1 MTDGSSYFKS
11 LAEGAANGEVS
22 FAPDAAARVVSCC
35 GRAYLSFSTL
45 NAASM
50 NLQNVEGCGTFPS
63 GAEMAKNL
71 GAMGRA
77 FAQNIDRMRATLT
90 EITDAVRAAGKA
102 TQQTEHDNAVNL
114 DHVKATGGAYSTD
127 PTVCTAPNFSK
138 NAKDFS
144 GGYLSTT
151 AHPES
156 PYSYGLAD
164 IKAHSLDINPELLSA
179 IGSIWFDVSTS
190 LARVFEQLSHDISA
204 DLGNDGSWSGVAADS
219 MRSGIS
225 QFIASGTAMSTEA
238 NQAGNTVMRLSEQLG
253 AFKARVPN
261 EPTMD
266 SLSPTMTLPAQLTR
280 YTQQQARLT
289 QMARDA
295 MSALYV
301 PGITDAGGA
310 MPKPTDPY
318 NPVIALPTPA
328 SSSSGS
334 GGGVGGLG
342 SLSGGGGSGGGG
354 SAAMALRE
362 DSGAN
367 AAAKAA
373 ADANTLGPS
382 STSPGIPESPSG
394 AAPSN
399 GLADAAEGGP
409 GSGLTR
415 GGIGEADS
423 NTDLSPSELAAL
435 HASPTVSAM
444 GGATGGA
451 AGAGG
456 SGGASG
462 AGKLGSLGSLG
473 GVAGAGGVGG
483 GAGALG
489 AANEAKLA
497 QRAAAAESLAAREAA
512 AARASASAGS
522 SAQSGAPVASRAAGA
537 AGGGDKDKGHKPS
550 KLLQS
555 VKNGEEIL
563 GESSGTAPAVIDG
576 PLNLSYDTDTPQR

>member
-1 MTDGSSYFKS
+1 MRT
-11 LAEGAANGEVS
+11 
-22 FAPDAAARVVSCC
+22 
-35 GRAYLSFSTL
+35 TL
-45 NAASM
+45 N
-50 NLQNVEGCGTFPS
+50 
-63 GAEMAKNL
+63 
-71 GAMGRA
+71 
-77 FAQNIDRMRATLT
+77 
-90 EITDAVRAAGKA
+90 EITNAVRAAGKA

-114 DHVKATGGAYSTD
+114 DHVKPTGGAYSTD
-127 PTVCTAPNFSK
+127 PTVCTAPDFSK

-144 GGYLSTT
+144 GGFLPTT

-164 IKAHSLDINPELLSA
+164 IKAHSLDIKPELLSA
-179 IGSIWFDVSTS
+179 VGRAWFKLSAG
-190 LARVFEQLSHDISA
+190 LARVFEQLSHDIST

-225 QFIASGTAMSTEA
+225 QYIASGTAMSTEA
-238 NQAGNTVMRLSEQLG
+238 NQAGNTVMRLCEQLG
-253 AFKARVPN
+253 TFKARVPN

-334 GGGVGGLG
+334 GGGVGGFA

-354 SAAMALRE
+354 SAVMALRE
-362 DSGAN
+362 DSRAS

-394 AAPSN
+394 AASSN
-399 GLADAAEGGP
+399 GLADAVEGGP

-415 GGIGEADS
+415 GGVGGADS
-423 NTDLSPSELAAL
+423 NTDLAPSELAAL
-435 HASPTVSAM
+435 HASPTASAM
-444 GGATGGA
+444 GGGTGGA
-451 AGAGG
+451 AGAG
-456 SGGASG
+456 
-462 AGKLGSLGSLG
+462 GKLGSLGSLG

>member
-1 MTDGSSYFKS
+1 MTDGTTYFRS
-11 LAEGAANGEVS
+11 LAESASKGAVTFS
-22 FAPDAAARVVSCC
+22 PDAAARVISHCGQADLAFVSFD
-35 GRAYLSFSTL
+35 GDTSQIQS
-45 NAASM
+45 
-50 NLQNVEGCGTFPS
+50 VHGCGSFPS
-63 GAEMAKNL
+63 GTAIAGNL
-71 GAMGRA
+71 SDMGKA
-77 FAQNIDRMRATLT
+77 FVRNVNNMRTTLN
-90 EITDAVRAAGKA
+90 EITNAVRAAGKA

-114 DHVKATGGAYSTD
+114 DHVKPTGGAYSTD
-127 PTVCTAPNFSK
+127 PTVCTAPDFSK
-138 NAKDFS
+138 NTKNFS
-144 GGYLSTT
+144 GGFLSTT

-156 PYSYGLAD
+156 PYSYSLGE
-164 IKAHSLDINPELLSA
+164 IKAHSLDIDTTHLNEVGSA
-179 IGSIWFDVSTS
+179 WFDLSTG

-238 NQAGNTVMRLSEQLG
+238 NQAGNTVMRLCEQLG
-253 AFKARVPN
+253 TFKARVPN

-334 GGGVGGLG
+334 GGGVGGFG

-354 SAAMALRE
+354 SAVMALRE
-362 DSGAN
+362 DSSAN
-367 AAAKAA
+367 AAAKSA
-373 ADANTLGPS
+373 ADTNTLGPS
-382 STSPGIPESPSG
+382 STSPGIPESPSS
-394 AAPSN
+394 AASSN

-415 GGIGEADS
+415 GGMGEAGS

-435 HASPTVSAM
+435 HASPTASAM
-444 GGATGGA
+444 GGGTGGA

-456 SGGASG
+456 SGG

-473 GVAGAGGVGG
+473 GVAGGVGG
-483 GAGALG
+483 GAGAVG

-537 AGGGDKDKGHKPS
+537 AGGGNKDKGHKPS